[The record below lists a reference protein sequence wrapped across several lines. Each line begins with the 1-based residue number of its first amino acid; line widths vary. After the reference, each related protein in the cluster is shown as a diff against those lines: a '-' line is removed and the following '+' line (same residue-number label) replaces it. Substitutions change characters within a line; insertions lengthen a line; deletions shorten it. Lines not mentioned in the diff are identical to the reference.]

1 DHAAGGLHVQ
11 FAVLDDGG
19 ADGDG
24 EVRLVVPAPVA
35 DRAAVDAALDGLE
48 FGDDLHRAH
57 FRRAGQRAGGKGSAE
72 HVHEAQTRLQLAD
85 DFRNDVH
92 DVRVAFHDHV
102 RGEFHAAGLGDAA
115 DIIAAE
121 VDQHHV
127 LGAFLGIGEQ
137 LG

>member
-92 DVRVAFHDHV
+92 DIRVASTDPV
-102 RGEFHAAGLGDAA
+102 RGEFHTAGLRDAA
-115 DIIAAE
+115 TLLTAE
-121 VDQHHV
+121 VHTNQV
-127 LGAFLGIGEQ
+127 LGAY
-137 LG
+137 